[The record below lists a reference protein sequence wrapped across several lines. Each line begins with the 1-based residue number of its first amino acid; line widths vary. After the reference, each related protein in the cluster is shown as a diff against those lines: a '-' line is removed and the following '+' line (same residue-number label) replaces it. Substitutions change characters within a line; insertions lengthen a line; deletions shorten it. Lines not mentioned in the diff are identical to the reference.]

1 MAENSD
7 YNDGSVGMPCLL
19 KVLFIVMNI
28 YVNIY
33 MNMKGPLDL
42 MFLWQ

>member
-1 MAENSD
+1 
-7 YNDGSVGMPCLL
+7 MPA
-19 KVLFIVMNI
+19 KGIVIVMNI